1 MPDMVRIQVQ
11 REDTRLQPVNTI
23 QFQGQRIYHSL
34 DNAEIYENE
43 EVIVAQL
50 RKRPALPA
58 KFISVRVPR
67 FQRTSDIGVDGRHS
81 LVWLVALGVGDAL
94 KMRSSVRVVLTSSC
108 EHLAKSGHTYL
119 KTDTKPTHSISLSFR
134 FT

>member
-67 FQRTSDIGVDGRHS
+67 FNEHRMLESMDAT
-81 LVWLVALGVGDAL
+81 VWCGLWRWGWA
-94 KMRSSVRVVLTSSC
+94 M
-108 EHLAKSGHTYL
+108 H
-119 KTDTKPTHSISLSFR
+119 
-134 FT
+134 

>member
-58 KFISVRVPR
+58 NPSLFVYLGFNEHRMLESMDATVWCGLWRW
-67 FQRTSDIGVDGRHS
+67 GRAMH
-81 LVWLVALGVGDAL
+81 
-94 KMRSSVRVVLTSSC
+94 
-108 EHLAKSGHTYL
+108 
-119 KTDTKPTHSISLSFR
+119 
-134 FT
+134 

>member
-50 RKRPALPA
+50 R
-58 KFISVRVPR
+58 
-67 FQRTSDIGVDGRHS
+67 
-81 LVWLVALGVGDAL
+81 
-94 KMRSSVRVVLTSSC
+94 
-108 EHLAKSGHTYL
+108 
-119 KTDTKPTHSISLSFR
+119 
-134 FT
+134 